1 MWCDNCDY
9 MPEEYEEKYMICPN
23 CNTYI
28 ERNLPESPVKIQLVY
43 NNSSKIIR
51 LKKTISYILL
61 PIVLINLVFNIFT
74 ILYFRSRYSYIRD
87 SQIFEAFVDMY
98 DSHYFAVGIVI
109 LMVVIPWNIF
119 LYFAKRYDLSTFHN
133 MIFIIITFISA
144 IIFFKFFMDVV
155 LPFFYNENI
164 SRLTAFI
171 SGVSDIKKYSNLIK
185 TEVSFRTT
193 YVFYSTLVLMII
205 IYLLFL
211 LLVYTFN
218 RFKTLQEEL
227 LEEFGD

>member
-1 MWCDNCDY
+1 MWCDKCDY
-9 MPEEYEEKYMICPN
+9 QPSQMEEKYMICPN
-23 CNTYI
+23 CNAYI
-28 ERNLPESPVKIQLVY
+28 ERNLPESPVKRQLVY

-109 LMVVIPWNIF
+109 LMMVIPWNIF

-155 LPFFYNENI
+155 LPFFYNENT

-171 SGVSDIKKYSNLIK
+171 SGVSDIKKYSNQIQLEYFYIY
-185 TEVSFRTT
+185 SF
-193 YVFYSTLVLMII
+193 FY
-205 IYLLFL
+205 
-211 LLVYTFN
+211 FN
-218 RFKTLQEEL
+218 TCF
-227 LEEFGD
+227 